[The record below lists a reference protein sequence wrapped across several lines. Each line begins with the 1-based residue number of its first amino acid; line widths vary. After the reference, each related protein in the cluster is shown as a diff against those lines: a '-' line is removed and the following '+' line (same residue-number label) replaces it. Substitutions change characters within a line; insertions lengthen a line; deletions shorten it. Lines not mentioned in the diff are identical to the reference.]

1 MSLSLAPETGRTG
14 NLFLDTLGTASAELL
29 LPQLERVSLPSSAP
43 IAYPGTPLEY
53 VIFPLG
59 SVVSAVTT
67 MLDGTDV
74 EVTLVG
80 RDGLYGVQVALGDD
94 ESSGSAMVQIPG
106 PLFRIASAR
115 FRDALVADSALNERV
130 LRYTQATLVTVA
142 QCSGCNR
149 LHPTNERCA
158 RWLLMAHDRVPADEM
173 LLTHEYLATMLGVRR
188 HGVSL
193 AAAALEQAGFIEY
206 HRGRIVMRNRAG
218 LEQTACECYAAAN
231 GALERLLGY
240 DVRKRSKGRSAF
252 GS

>member
-1 MSLSLAPETGRTG
+1 MLPPQAPEAGHTG
-14 NLFLDTLGTASAELL
+14 NLFLDSLGAASAELL
-29 LPQLERVSLPSSAP
+29 LPQLERLSLPSSAP
-43 IAYPGTPLEY
+43 VAYPGTPLEY

-80 RDGLYGVQVALGDD
+80 REGFYGVQVALGDN
-94 ESSGSAMVQIPG
+94 ESSGTAMVQIPG
-106 PLFRIASAR
+106 PLLRLAAGS
-115 FRDALVADSALNERV
+115 FRDALDADPALNERA

-142 QCSGCNR
+142 QFSGCNR

-158 RWLLMAHDRVPADEM
+158 RWLLMAHDRVPADEIV
-173 LLTHEYLATMLGVRR
+173 LTHEYLATMLGVRR
-188 HGVSL
+188 PGVSL

-231 GALERLLGY
+231 DALERLLGY
-240 DVRKRSKGRSAF
+240 DVRKRSNRRAAF
-252 GS
+252 GT